1 MQERRE
7 SKRTPAALF
16 IRFHLEDAAN
26 SNHESFSQDVST
38 DGVRLM
44 APFRLKP
51 HANLEMKMDVPNN
64 PDMTHVEG
72 SVRWVGETPSQD
84 ENGNAVYAAGVVFTF
99 IDRQDRTY
107 LEEYLS
113 HYRVKVL
120 R

>member
-7 SKRTPAALF
+7 TKRTPAALF
-16 IRFHLEDAAN
+16 IRFRLEDMAEV
-26 SNHESFSQDVST
+26 NHESFSQDVSIE
-38 DGVRLM
+38 GVRLM
-44 APFRLKP
+44 APVRLKP

-64 PDMTHVEG
+64 PDMTQVEG
-72 SVRWVGETPSQD
+72 TVRWADETPRQD

-99 IDRQDRTY
+99 IDRQDRSY